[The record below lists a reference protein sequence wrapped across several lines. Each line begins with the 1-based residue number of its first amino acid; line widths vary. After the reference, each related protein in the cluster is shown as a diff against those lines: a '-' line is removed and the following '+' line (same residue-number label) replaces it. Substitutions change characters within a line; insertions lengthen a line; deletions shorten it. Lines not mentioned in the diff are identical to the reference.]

1 VTLPAPGEAGAGSS
15 SARIVRHTL
24 VDRLFHW
31 ITAIC
36 VLALLATAFLPI
48 VGVEFGWVT
57 PHWIAGIVLIV
68 AVLFHIVR
76 GLFWKSLRTVW
87 IGAADVRDAL
97 AIVRSTLAMG
107 GSEPPAKPGKYSF
120 AQKLIHFAFAV
131 VVLVVS
137 VTGAFMLARVN
148 TPWWDSNPYLL
159 RDKTWGIVYVLHDL
173 AALLLITMVMT
184 HIYFAL
190 RPEKLLFTRAM
201 IRGWITREEYGEH
214 HDPKRWQ
221 VDR

>member
-1 VTLPAPGEAGAGSS
+1 VTVPSAARAGAA
-15 SARIVRHTL
+15 SASAKIVRHAL

-31 ITAIC
+31 ITAAC
-36 VLALLATAFLPI
+36 VLTLLATAFLPI

-57 PHWIAGIVLIV
+57 AHWITGVVLIA

-76 GLFWKSLRTVW
+76 GLFWQSLRTVW

-97 AIVRSTLAMG
+97 AIVRSTLRIGQAA
-107 GSEPPAKPGKYSF
+107 PAKPGKYSF
-120 AQKLIHFAFAV
+120 AQKLIHAAFAV
-131 VVLVVS
+131 VVLTVS

-148 TPWWDSNPYLL
+148 TPWWKSNPYLL
-159 RDKTWGIVYVLHDL
+159 ADKTWGVVYVLHDL
-173 AALLLITMVMT
+173 AALSLVTMVMT
-184 HIYFAL
+184 HVYFAL

-201 IRGWITREEYGEH
+201 IRGWITRDEFGEH
-214 HDPKRWQ
+214 HDPNRWQ